1 MVEGDSSARKRVL
14 YRGRDASGI
23 TIGGDGNRPR
33 IVHLRK
39 GGAYV
44 LSDGVRIANFGDMTV
59 LYVPPHRRLRRHVLR
74 LRPASAHILG
84 SQPLDYDG
92 DDDDDDLAI
101 YEHYRTDCVKYIY
114 IYIELHIQWE
124 IGERS
129 KKFHRLGVLFIY
141 IFLVVQEFH
150 GHSGSRLLG

>member
-114 IYIELHIQWE
+114 IYRIAYTMRNRRAEQE
-124 IGERS
+124 IPPFRS
-129 KKFHRLGVLFIY
+129 IISIY
-141 IFLVVQEFH
+141 IF
-150 GHSGSRLLG
+150 GGSRIPWT